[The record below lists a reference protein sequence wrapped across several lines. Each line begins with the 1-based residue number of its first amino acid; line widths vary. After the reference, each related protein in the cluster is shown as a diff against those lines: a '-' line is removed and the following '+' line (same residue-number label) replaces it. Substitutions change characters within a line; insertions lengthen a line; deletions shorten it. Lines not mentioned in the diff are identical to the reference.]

1 MNDILSHYKMNFKHN
16 NTDYEYLLAVIQD
29 GNDLLFEI
37 TGAGIDKYT
46 FKPLQN
52 VLFPQFNITS
62 ESSTSDTNALP
73 IHSQHYFQRPME
85 PAIKRI
91 IEDALIEQF
100 YTGADSFS
108 TGDIMHVL

>member
-46 FKPLQN
+46 FKPVQN
-52 VLFPQFNITS
+52 TLFRQFDIRREN
-62 ESSTSDTNALP
+62 SSSDVVLP
-73 IHSQHYFQRPME
+73 ISSQYYYQRQLE

-91 IEDALIEQF
+91 IEDALIGQF
-100 YTGADSFS
+100 YTNEDSLI
-108 TGDIMHVL
+108 TKN